1 MNLVE
6 KFWELKGVEYGISL
20 EEFKLVCY
28 SPFKYIKKAISA
40 GLMID
45 LRIIYFGEFKVS
57 GARLKHNKD
66 SLEKGY
72 VEGSISEEIYNK
84 RMAVLNNYKDEKHEN
99 KN

>member
-6 KFWELKGVEYGISL
+6 KFWELKGVEYGIPI

-28 SPFKYIKKAISA
+28 SPFKYIKRVISE

-57 GARLKHNKD
+57 GARLKHNKN

-72 VEGSISEEIYNK
+72 VEGSISEEIYKK
-84 RMAVLNNYKDEKHEN
+84 RMAILNNYKNGK
-99 KN
+99 